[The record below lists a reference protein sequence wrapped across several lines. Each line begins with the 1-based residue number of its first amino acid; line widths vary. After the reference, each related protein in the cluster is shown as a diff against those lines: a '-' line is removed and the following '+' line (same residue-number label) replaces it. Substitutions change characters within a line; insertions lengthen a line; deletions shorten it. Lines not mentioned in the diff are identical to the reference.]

1 MADVNANIGVNIDT
15 SAALAQLKALQ
26 RQIAQFHTSFVKSS
40 EAAQLAQ
47 KGFAT
52 NLINSI
58 NSIGAFNAE
67 LRTIKTTAESF
78 TDSLQKNK
86 FSMREYFRY
95 AGGATKTFGKLFKSE
110 FDTIGKVAEE
120 NVKRLQTQYIKLGR
134 DSTGAMKAI
143 AVTPKELDLS
153 NYSTQIQVA
162 AQKQAILNQL
172 LKQGSTNLLNFG
184 KNTQWAGRQLMVGF
198 TLPLAALGTTASR
211 TFFDME
217 TAAIKFRKVYGDLFT
232 PQAER
237 EQALAAITE
246 LGQGFTKYGIAVK
259 DTISLAAE
267 AAAAGFK
274 GIDLQRQTEQATR
287 LQVLGQI
294 DAQKALE
301 TTISLQNAFQLSSE
315 NLADSINFLN
325 AVENQTVVSLDD
337 ITTAIP
343 KVAPVIQQLGGNV
356 KDLAFFLAAMKEGGV
371 DASEGA
377 NALKSGLAALINPTN
392 KASALLKSAG
402 ININQIIE
410 ANKGNLKATVIAF
423 AKALDTLDPLSRARA
438 IEQLFGKFQFA
449 RLSTLFENVTKVG
462 NQASRVLELAN
473 ASAGDLA
480 STAEQELGITA
491 NSAMNKFR
499 KTVEDLKLALA
510 PVGKSFIEAVT
521 PLVEFIRNI
530 LEKFNNLSNGT
541 KKLITLLTIGL
552 GAVGPVLLMTFGLIA
567 NGAANLIKLFLTL
580 RNGYLRLTGQSNIL
594 SEQTQYLTVE
604 QQQAASVA
612 AGLNQSHNNL
622 IQTFNAEAGAL
633 ANLISVYQRAIGT
646 QSQFMAVNPT
656 MFFPKGKGFADGI
669 VSVPGPKGAGDVVPA
684 MLSPGEA
691 VIPSDMAQR
700 YAPLIQ
706 GMVAGN
712 IPGFRSGRIG
722 SGAEGRVGKS
732 GITVPIPYGQ
742 NVRATGGAVDFLN
755 IDPQDIVNI
764 TSIYTK
770 QIIQSARVSVAQ
782 IDAEIKQWR
791 QANSNAINQATQL
804 VNQGI
809 SAETAFGPVI
819 EKFNTDMQNA
829 GGAVSR
835 FSQQATQLMPTLQ
848 EDLIQ
853 AQQEAQRLGLNI
865 KNAADAIRLQ
875 QALPSNILAQTAA
888 TPGNFTALA
897 KSRQAAASMFGGA
910 AGVGQYGIPRFM
922 ISEGI
927 DTKSLAYLQGSSQEH
942 FSTTRQQELQRTA
955 LTTARRQARSVVES
969 ALEQAATT
977 AQVASPS
984 KRTIK
989 IGEDIASGLSVG
1001 MKQGEPGV
1009 RQSAQR
1015 LSNVAV
1021 GGVRNIPFSNKPAGS
1036 APMSTVAA
1044 NLPVTTE
1051 ELNNSFKNVSTRA
1064 TQFDAKM
1071 STLNAK
1077 LMGGSFALTGLT
1089 TALSFMDGGVGKFSG
1104 TIAKVSGAMF
1114 ALMTVTQ
1121 LLTQTKIAQL
1131 ASDRLSLA
1139 RSAVSMAR
1147 GTQIGEAIGVA
1158 GKSAIAGRAGML
1170 GGLARAGIFIT
1181 RFLGPI
1187 GLATTAL
1194 FAAYKIIQLTNAARE
1209 RERQAIEGLGKAA
1222 NLSKD
1227 QIKKLGDIY
1236 NVTPTQS
1243 PLDLAKPTVA
1253 VSSAQRQQIQQ
1264 TKEAFQNDKTFQSNI
1279 AALKNVTQQQADV
1292 VFQSIATKLAG
1303 SGFGKEAIN
1312 NILIAL
1318 QEEAGRTDLKINFK
1332 NFDLTTPEG
1341 VRSLEQNAGLLAT
1354 KFGTSFEK
1362 GFSEYNWTD
1371 PYYGIT
1377 STITTLSK
1385 ELKTDLA
1392 TAANSL
1398 AAQFSGISGQF
1409 ANGTINGKQF
1419 SDSLYAITNNIKS
1432 LGEQKGLM
1440 LMTEALK
1447 TVGSEA
1453 AIAASQVGDLQYQ
1466 ATLLEAIMLGIDVTK
1481 TTAILTTA
1489 AANRKAYED
1498 YKSGKSKIAVSLDTS
1513 LQESARIA
1521 ESELEKINKNAK
1533 KTRDVINKSAKG
1545 TGTIQ
1550 DTRTEKQK
1558 YDDLFSVINTFFSAQ
1573 EALIRQNR
1581 QSEEDLLQAKV
1592 DNAQTAVDKTQEE
1605 IDKKQELINLNQHE
1619 IDLINRRI
1627 DLDYDRPLQKLSDE
1641 STILNNNLS
1650 LIENTTK
1657 SITEKYDAQEKALN
1671 AVAEANQQILDQ
1683 EKARLNIAGA
1693 LTTGDIAAAAQA
1705 VQESRAQ
1712 AASGRIGQTQA
1723 ALQRARDA
1731 AIAGVTVGGMTKDQ
1745 IEKRLFDISQ
1755 QSFNLEQQKKA
1766 LQEQIVVLQDKNYSI
1781 EQEIYNAKQNSLIPQ
1796 QKIVDEAKKAL
1807 ETYNK
1812 QTDALVNNITYQGK
1826 TANQWTEINNRISA
1840 AQASIDLINKVSL
1853 ADMEKSMN
1861 NILSGWTAIQGKI
1874 ASATTGTASPLASS
1888 TTGNLGSSSSR
1899 ISQRVG
1905 DLLGLGLARGGYVP
1919 KYMAV
1924 GGRVGSDSVPA
1935 MLTPGEFVVNK
1946 FAARRFGP
1954 LLESL
1959 NESKYPSMLSNAFG
1973 GTVIP
1978 LNNINSKVADN
1989 STAVY
1994 NYSLGFNISGN
2005 NLKPSDISR
2014 AVINEIR
2021 RVDQQRIRGIA

>member
-712 IPGFRSGRIG
+712 
-722 SGAEGRVGKS
+722 KS
-732 GITVPIPYGQ
+732 
-742 NVRATGGAVDFLN
+742 
-755 IDPQDIVNI
+755 
-764 TSIYTK
+764 
-770 QIIQSARVSVAQ
+770 
-782 IDAEIKQWR
+782 
-791 QANSNAINQATQL
+791 
-804 VNQGI
+804 
-809 SAETAFGPVI
+809 
-819 EKFNTDMQNA
+819 
-829 GGAVSR
+829 
-835 FSQQATQLMPTLQ
+835 
-848 EDLIQ
+848 
-853 AQQEAQRLGLNI
+853 
-865 KNAADAIRLQ
+865 
-875 QALPSNILAQTAA
+875 
-888 TPGNFTALA
+888 
-897 KSRQAAASMFGGA
+897 
-910 AGVGQYGIPRFM
+910 
-922 ISEGI
+922 
-927 DTKSLAYLQGSSQEH
+927 
-942 FSTTRQQELQRTA
+942 
-955 LTTARRQARSVVES
+955 
-969 ALEQAATT
+969 
-977 AQVASPS
+977 
-984 KRTIK
+984 
-989 IGEDIASGLSVG
+989 
-1001 MKQGEPGV
+1001 
-1009 RQSAQR
+1009 
-1015 LSNVAV
+1015 
-1021 GGVRNIPFSNKPAGS
+1021 
-1036 APMSTVAA
+1036 
-1044 NLPVTTE
+1044 
-1051 ELNNSFKNVSTRA
+1051 
-1064 TQFDAKM
+1064 
-1071 STLNAK
+1071 
-1077 LMGGSFALTGLT
+1077 
-1089 TALSFMDGGVGKFSG
+1089 
-1104 TIAKVSGAMF
+1104 
-1114 ALMTVTQ
+1114 
-1121 LLTQTKIAQL
+1121 
-1131 ASDRLSLA
+1131 
-1139 RSAVSMAR
+1139 
-1147 GTQIGEAIGVA
+1147 
-1158 GKSAIAGRAGML
+1158 
-1170 GGLARAGIFIT
+1170 
-1181 RFLGPI
+1181 
-1187 GLATTAL
+1187 
-1194 FAAYKIIQLTNAARE
+1194 
-1209 RERQAIEGLGKAA
+1209 
-1222 NLSKD
+1222 
-1227 QIKKLGDIY
+1227 
-1236 NVTPTQS
+1236 
-1243 PLDLAKPTVA
+1243 
-1253 VSSAQRQQIQQ
+1253 
-1264 TKEAFQNDKTFQSNI
+1264 
-1279 AALKNVTQQQADV
+1279 
-1292 VFQSIATKLAG
+1292 
-1303 SGFGKEAIN
+1303 
-1312 NILIAL
+1312 
-1318 QEEAGRTDLKINFK
+1318 
-1332 NFDLTTPEG
+1332 
-1341 VRSLEQNAGLLAT
+1341 
-1354 KFGTSFEK
+1354 
-1362 GFSEYNWTD
+1362 
-1371 PYYGIT
+1371 
-1377 STITTLSK
+1377 
-1385 ELKTDLA
+1385 
-1392 TAANSL
+1392 
-1398 AAQFSGISGQF
+1398 
-1409 ANGTINGKQF
+1409 
-1419 SDSLYAITNNIKS
+1419 
-1432 LGEQKGLM
+1432 
-1440 LMTEALK
+1440 
-1447 TVGSEA
+1447 
-1453 AIAASQVGDLQYQ
+1453 
-1466 ATLLEAIMLGIDVTK
+1466 
-1481 TTAILTTA
+1481 
-1489 AANRKAYED
+1489 
-1498 YKSGKSKIAVSLDTS
+1498 
-1513 LQESARIA
+1513 
-1521 ESELEKINKNAK
+1521 
-1533 KTRDVINKSAKG
+1533 
-1545 TGTIQ
+1545 
-1550 DTRTEKQK
+1550 
-1558 YDDLFSVINTFFSAQ
+1558 
-1573 EALIRQNR
+1573 
-1581 QSEEDLLQAKV
+1581 
-1592 DNAQTAVDKTQEE
+1592 
-1605 IDKKQELINLNQHE
+1605 
-1619 IDLINRRI
+1619 
-1627 DLDYDRPLQKLSDE
+1627 
-1641 STILNNNLS
+1641 
-1650 LIENTTK
+1650 
-1657 SITEKYDAQEKALN
+1657 
-1671 AVAEANQQILDQ
+1671 
-1683 EKARLNIAGA
+1683 
-1693 LTTGDIAAAAQA
+1693 
-1705 VQESRAQ
+1705 
-1712 AASGRIGQTQA
+1712 
-1723 ALQRARDA
+1723 
-1731 AIAGVTVGGMTKDQ
+1731 
-1745 IEKRLFDISQ
+1745 
-1755 QSFNLEQQKKA
+1755 
-1766 LQEQIVVLQDKNYSI
+1766 
-1781 EQEIYNAKQNSLIPQ
+1781 
-1796 QKIVDEAKKAL
+1796 
-1807 ETYNK
+1807 
-1812 QTDALVNNITYQGK
+1812 
-1826 TANQWTEINNRISA
+1826 
-1840 AQASIDLINKVSL
+1840 
-1853 ADMEKSMN
+1853 
-1861 NILSGWTAIQGKI
+1861 
-1874 ASATTGTASPLASS
+1874 
-1888 TTGNLGSSSSR
+1888 
-1899 ISQRVG
+1899 
-1905 DLLGLGLARGGYVP
+1905 
-1919 KYMAV
+1919 
-1924 GGRVGSDSVPA
+1924 
-1935 MLTPGEFVVNK
+1935 
-1946 FAARRFGP
+1946 
-1954 LLESL
+1954 
-1959 NESKYPSMLSNAFG
+1959 
-1973 GTVIP
+1973 
-1978 LNNINSKVADN
+1978 
-1989 STAVY
+1989 
-1994 NYSLGFNISGN
+1994 
-2005 NLKPSDISR
+2005 
-2014 AVINEIR
+2014 
-2021 RVDQQRIRGIA
+2021 